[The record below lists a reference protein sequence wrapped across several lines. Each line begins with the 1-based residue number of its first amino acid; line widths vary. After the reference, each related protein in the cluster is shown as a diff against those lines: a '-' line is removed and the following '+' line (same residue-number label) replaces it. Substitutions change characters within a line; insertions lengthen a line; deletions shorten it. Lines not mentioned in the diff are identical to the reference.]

1 MMQANNQILGSPS
14 SRINLTAKWASIGY
28 THSLTNSRSL
38 HNIGLTTWLRDRWDA
53 FVFRLTLSLVNLAF
67 WLTTLKQSEQP
78 IMCLR
83 CRATA
88 S

>member
-1 MMQANNQILGSPS
+1 M
-14 SRINLTAKWASIGY
+14 
-28 THSLTNSRSL
+28 
-38 HNIGLTTWLRDRWDA
+38 WLRDRWDA

-83 CRATA
+83 CRADVLSTELIPRDKGNWEDRIQA
-88 S
+88 QFEAMAKEEFGIEINDQVFLG